1 MKRALVGGFA
11 LLVSAFAPVAP
22 PELISSANAQPAP
35 GSPCAATN
43 KIGDGFQ
50 WGSAYI
56 VPGPYDYRIDFGS
69 RPDEGPGVA
78 AFVTARSDLTIRCPV
93 LNGGKSIGKYGTS
106 TLRRGETLIE
116 IVCDENGITEAG
128 LQLKAGIEP
137 CVAGGSWDNR

>member
-1 MKRALVGGFA
+1 MKRAIIAGMA
-11 LLVSAFAPVAP
+11 LLASSLTPIAP
-22 PELISSANAQPAP
+22 PQLISAADAQLLP

-43 KIGDGFQ
+43 KLGDGFQ

-69 RPDEGPGVA
+69 RPDGGPGVA

-93 LNGGKSIGKYGTS
+93 LNAGKSIGKYGTS
-106 TLRRGETLIE
+106 TLRRGEALVE